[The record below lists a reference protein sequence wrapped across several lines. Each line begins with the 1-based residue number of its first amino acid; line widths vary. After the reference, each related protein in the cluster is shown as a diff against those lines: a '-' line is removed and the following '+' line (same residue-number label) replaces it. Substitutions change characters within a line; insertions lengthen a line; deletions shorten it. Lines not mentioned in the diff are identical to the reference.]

1 MECWSNALCLTAVSP
16 GSLVDHTHYG
26 VRSRTRR
33 SRHVLAPQSLDSE
46 FRHERTK
53 AALLFLNGV
62 MDDVDRASTS
72 YSNGQ
77 RVFGHLAEE
86 QGNSPRIWDWHDVS
100 QIGAAAVMQVA
111 QRLLG

>member
-1 MECWSNALCLTAVSP
+1 
-16 GSLVDHTHYG
+16 
-26 VRSRTRR
+26 
-33 SRHVLAPQSLDSE
+33 
-46 FRHERTK
+46 
-53 AALLFLNGV
+53 

-72 YSNGQ
+72 YSNGR

-100 QIGAAAVMQVA
+100 QVGAAAVMQVA